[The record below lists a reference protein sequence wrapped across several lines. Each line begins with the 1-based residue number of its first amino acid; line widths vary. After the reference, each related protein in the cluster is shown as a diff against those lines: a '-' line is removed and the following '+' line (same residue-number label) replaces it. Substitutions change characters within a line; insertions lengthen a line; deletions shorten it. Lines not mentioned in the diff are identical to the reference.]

1 MSENDTVLDE
11 NRNPIGT
18 KFTKRVLREVFL
30 LEGGVVALILGIC
43 IVGYSLGTVM
53 LHCIKRLMTRSGIHS
68 SSKRVK
74 SIVKDYPNTPSPSLE
89 DLREGLIIDEPTKKR
104 TLETDV

>member
-11 NRNPIGT
+11 TRNPIGT

-43 IVGYSLGTVM
+43 IIGYSFGTVM
-53 LHCIKRLMTRSGIHS
+53 LHCVKRLMARSGMHS
-68 SSKRVK
+68 SSRRAK

-89 DLREGLIIDEPTKKR
+89 DLREGLINDKPTKSR
-104 TLETDV
+104 VLETDV